1 MPSCTTCMKNDVRQT
16 FPSMAT
22 DLIFGANNLIVFKTP
37 SKQAVS
43 FIVKKHHVIK
53 QIDSGIRV
61 N

>member
-1 MPSCTTCMKNDVRQT
+1 MKNDVRQT

-22 DLIFGANNLIVFKTP
+22 DLIFGANNLIVSKTP